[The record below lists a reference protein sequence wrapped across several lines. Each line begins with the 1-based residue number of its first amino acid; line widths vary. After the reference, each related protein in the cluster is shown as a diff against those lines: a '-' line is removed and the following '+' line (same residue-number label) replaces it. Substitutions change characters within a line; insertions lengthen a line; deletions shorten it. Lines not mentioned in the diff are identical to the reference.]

1 MSEKIVLVHNNNGA
15 DWSFVKDRY
24 VGHFRKGKTIL
35 LMLDGVDNSGVPIV
49 FPDEDTAKAMGVNLS
64 EAIQKAHP

>member
-24 VGHFRKGKTIL
+24 VGHFRKGDTIL
-35 LMLDGVDNSGVPIV
+35 LMLDGVENSVEIV
-49 FPDEDTAKAMGVNLS
+49 FPNEHSAKAMGVNLN